1 MVTMK
6 DPVLQLQ
13 EDLFGRY
20 MAEDYFADVMILA
33 NEKGLILEEIE
44 EKLKIWTSRNGKK
57 GAAIVIDRPFRIV
70 EHPEKPGPEFGLVIP
85 VGVFEMPLTNRKPGG
100 TGLTIEDLCSGVLSV
115 SHGWRPSPEIG
126 QLYVGESAVTPVV
139 GTGRVIAAEVQL
151 RTRMQLAVV
160 SRVQRPVLAGTAA
173 SVQLSCNT
181 PAATIYY
188 TTDGSFPWSGN
199 PSATRYGITLQ
210 TEDGTIIV
218 TQDGDPLL
226 LATAFSV
233 DPGTRVRVAAFAEGK
248 QGSDAAAATY

>member
-1 MVTMK
+1 MSD

-13 EDLFGRY
+13 KDFYGRIS
-20 MAEDYFADVMILA
+20 AEPAFADVCILDS
-33 NEKGLILEEIE
+33 EEGIVAE
-44 EKLKIWTSRNGKK
+44 DVAEKLKLFTSRNGKK
-57 GAAIVIDRPFRIV
+57 GAAVVVDRPVRIV
-70 EHPEKPGPEFGLVIP
+70 ENPEKPGPEFAVIIP
-85 VGVFEMPLTNRKPGG
+85 VGVFEMPLTNRKAGG
-100 TGLTIEDLCSGVLSV
+100 TGRTIEALCSGLLSLL
-115 SHGWRPSPEIG
+115 HGWRPGPEIG
-126 QLYVGESAVTPVV
+126 QIYATPDAVTPVLS
-139 GTGRVIAAEVQL
+139 TKTVIASEVQF

-199 PSATRYGITLQ
+199 AAATRYGITLQ

-218 TQDGDPLL
+218 TQDRDPLL